1 MLESY
6 VKLGIAALLPVV
18 ASVLIVL
25 IDRKSY
31 KEDKKNATLRQIIIG
46 VVFGILAIIGTEW
59 GIPMNGAM
67 VNCRDAAVICAGL
80 LFGGPAGI
88 IAGIIG
94 GVERWIA
101 VAWGVGTFTR
111 VACSVSTII
120 AGFYAALCR
129 KLLFQGKRPIW
140 TVAFAAGVVM
150 EVFHLMMVFLT
161 NMAETD
167 RALAV
172 VQACTVPMILGNGI
186 SVMLATLAVRI
197 AEHKHLG
204 FIRGKHTPLSV
215 TMQRWLIVVVIATFI
230 ASTTFAYVLKSGI
243 SENDIRISMQQ
254 AAEDIANDI
263 SDASDQHMIQVAKAT
278 LNDIEH
284 SGDDLLTIAQRND
297 LSEINIVNQS
307 GTIIDSTN
315 KDFLLFSMYSGEQSA
330 EFMCLVNDNVMSYV
344 QAYGPISYDT
354 TQFRKYA
361 GVVYKDG
368 FIQIGYDASAFQK
381 EINNQVTLAA
391 RNRHIGQTG
400 VVLITNDIGSIVSGP
415 SKFIGNSLA
424 GLHFSKQVSEA
435 ESNVLYEDIFQDEKC
450 YYLCY
455 AAEGYKIITIEPVSE
470 AMHLRNIAVYANSFM
485 QVVIFA
491 VLFALV
497 LFFIQSKVV
506 KNVQKINGYLS
517 DITAGNLDT
526 VVDVYTNEEF
536 TVLSDGTNHTVNAM
550 KGFIKEAEERIN
562 AELDFAKNIQ
572 HSVLPNDFP
581 PFAGYED
588 YFDIYA
594 SMYTAKEVGGD
605 FYDFYLVNKNILSF
619 VVADVSGKGIPAALF
634 MMRAKTQLK
643 NLTENH
649 LPLDEVFVKGNN
661 GLCEGNDAN
670 MFVTTWQAKFNF
682 AKNTMLF
689 VNAGHNPPLIKRAN
703 GQFEYVRIRKGL
715 VLGAMADIPYK
726 SHEIEFNPGDT
737 IFLYTDGVTEATD
750 AHDELY
756 GEDRLLKILNSR
768 EFNDMNEL
776 CDTVKADVDLFVG
789 DAPQFDDITMLA
801 LRFKKQKEEA

>member
-1 MLESY
+1 MLQSY
-6 VKLGIAALLPVV
+6 VKLGIAALLPVA
-18 ASVLIVL
+18 ASVLFAI
-25 IDRKSY
+25 INKKSCQ
-31 KEDKKNATLRQIIIG
+31 EDKKNATLSQIMIG
-46 VVFGILAIIGTEW
+46 VVFGILAIVGTEW
-59 GIPMNGAM
+59 GIPINGAM
-67 VNCRDAAVICAGL
+67 VNCRDAAVMCAGL

-88 IAGIIG
+88 IAGVIG

-111 VACSVSTII
+111 LACSVSTIV
-120 AGFYAALCR
+120 AGFYAAICR
-129 KLLFQGKRPIW
+129 KILFQGKRPIW

-167 RALAV
+167 KALAV

-230 ASTTFAYVLKSGI
+230 VSTTFAYVLQSGI

-263 SDASDQHMIQVAKAT
+263 ADASDQHMLQVAKAT

-284 SGDDLLTIAQRND
+284 SGDDLLAIAKRND

-330 EFMCLVNDNVMSYV
+330 EFMCLVNSNVMSFV
-344 QAYGPISYDT
+344 QAYGPISYDA
-354 TQFRKYA
+354 TQYRKYA

-368 FIQIGYDASAFQK
+368 FIQIGYDADAFQK

-400 VVLITNDIGSIVSGP
+400 VVLITNEIGAIVSGP
-415 SKFIGNSLA
+415 SKYIGNSLA
-424 GLHFSKQVSEA
+424 GLHFSKQISEA
-435 ESNVLYEDIFQDEKC
+435 ESNVLYKDIFQDENC
-450 YYLCY
+450 YYMCY
-455 AAEGYKIITIEPVSE
+455 SAEGYKIITIEPVAE

-506 KNVQKINGYLS
+506 RNVQKINGYLS
-517 DITAGNLDT
+517 DITAGKLDT

-550 KGFIKEAEERIN
+550 KGFIKEAEERID

-572 HSVLPNDFP
+572 HSVLPTDFP

-756 GEDRLLKILNSR
+756 GEDRLLKILNSK

-789 DAPQFDDITMLA
+789 EAPQFDDITMLA